1 MTIYAL
7 STVEGQSGVAIIRVS
22 GPLSKKVINNL
33 TGKEPKPRLA
43 TLVKI
48 KTLKNKIIDE
58 GLVVYFPK
66 KQSFTGEE
74 VAEFHIHGS
83 TAIIEKLLKEL
94 GRIKGLR
101 PAKQGEFT
109 KQAYL
114 NGKMNLLQVEGL
126 SSLIQAETEAQREKA
141 LETYLDENSKI
152 HFSWLQELKSAL
164 ALIESSIDFSEEDIP
179 ASLLNSSKK
188 LIKKTV
194 NKIKKYEQ
202 SFEDNKRIKEG
213 IKIVILGIPNS
224 GKSTLINYL
233 SGKKI
238 AIVSREA
245 GTTRDILNQKVSI
258 KGIPVTFYD
267 TAGLRKS
274 KNDIEVEGNIRAQ
287 KIAKEADIKLY
298 LGSNNI
304 KKPFGNIKVDKNKN
318 NLVVINKS
326 DLKKKHKEKPNLTIS
341 LKNNKS
347 LDILWK
353 KINQKIKNL
362 VNTSS
367 GPTISSEREYTHI
380 IKSIGILENINFNDV
395 SLAAED
401 VRGAINEISEI
412 TKKTDNE
419 DILDIIFNEFCI
431 GK

>member
-1 MTIYAL
+1 MTIFAL

-22 GPLSKKVINNL
+22 GPLSKKALKRL
-33 TGKEPKPRLA
+33 TGKEPKPRLT
-43 TLVKI
+43 TLTKI
-48 KTLKNKIIDE
+48 KTLDKKIIDE

-66 KQSFTGEE
+66 RQSFTGEE

-83 TAIIEKLLKEL
+83 TAIIDTLLKEL
-94 GRIKGLR
+94 GKIKGLR

-126 SSLIQAETEAQREKA
+126 SSLIQAETEAQRSRA
-141 LETYLDENSKI
+141 LEAYLDQNSKI
-152 HFSWLQELKSAL
+152 HFIWLQELKKAL
-164 ALIESSIDFSEEDIP
+164 AYIESSIDFSDEDIP
-179 ASLLNSSKK
+179 KSLLSAAKK
-188 LIKKTV
+188 LIKTTTIE
-194 NKIKKYEQ
+194 IKKYEA
-202 SFEDNKRIKEG
+202 SFEDNKKIKEG

-233 SGKKI
+233 SGEKI
-238 AIVSREA
+238 AIVSKKA
-245 GTTRDILNQKVSI
+245 GTTRDILNQKLNI

-274 KNDIEVEGNIRAQ
+274 KNDIEVEGNIRAK
-287 KIAKEADIKLY
+287 KIAKNADIKLY
-298 LGSNNI
+298 LGSNNT
-304 KKPFGNIKVDKNKN
+304 KKPFGNISIDKGKN

-326 DLKKKHKEKPNLTIS
+326 DLKKKHNEKPNLTIS

-347 LDILWK
+347 LDVLWK
-353 KINQKIKNL
+353 KINEKIKSL

-367 GPTISSEREYTHI
+367 GPSITSEREYAHI
-380 IKSIGILENINFNDV
+380 LKSIEILENINLKDI
-395 SLAAED
+395 SLTAED
-401 VRGAINEISEI
+401 IRAAINEISEI

>member
-1 MTIYAL
+1 MTIFAL

-22 GPLSKKVINNL
+22 GPLSKKALKRL
-33 TGKEPKPRLA
+33 TGKEPKPRLT
-43 TLVKI
+43 TLTKI
-48 KTLKNKIIDE
+48 KTLDKNIIDE

-66 KQSFTGEE
+66 RQSFTGEE

-83 TAIIEKLLKEL
+83 TAIIDTLLKEL
-94 GRIKGLR
+94 GKIKGLR

-126 SSLIQAETEAQREKA
+126 SSLIQAETEAQRSRA
-141 LETYLDENSKI
+141 LEAYLDQNSKI
-152 HFSWLQELKSAL
+152 HFIWLQELKKAL
-164 ALIESSIDFSEEDIP
+164 AYIESSIDFSDEDIP
-179 ASLLNSSKK
+179 KSLLSAAKK
-188 LIKKTV
+188 LIKTTTIE
-194 NKIKKYEQ
+194 IKKYEA
-202 SFEDNKRIKEG
+202 SFEDNKKIKEG

-233 SGKKI
+233 SGEKI
-238 AIVSREA
+238 AIVSKKA
-245 GTTRDILNQKVSI
+245 GTTRDILNQKLNI

-274 KNDIEVEGNIRAQ
+274 KNDIEVEGNIRAK
-287 KIAKEADIKLY
+287 KIAKNADIKLY
-298 LGSNNI
+298 LGSNNT
-304 KKPFGNIKVDKNKN
+304 KKPFGNISIDKGKN

-326 DLKKKHKEKPNLTIS
+326 DLKKKHNEKPNLTIS

-347 LDILWK
+347 LDVLWK
-353 KINQKIKNL
+353 KINEKIKSL

-367 GPTISSEREYTHI
+367 GPGITSEREYAHI
-380 IKSIGILENINFNDV
+380 LKSIEILENINLKDI
-395 SLAAED
+395 SLTAED
-401 VRGAINEISEI
+401 IRAAINEISEI

>member
-1 MTIYAL
+1 MTIFAL

-22 GPLSKKVINNL
+22 GPLSKKALKRL
-33 TGKEPKPRLA
+33 TGKEPKPRLT
-43 TLVKI
+43 TLTKI
-48 KTLKNKIIDE
+48 KTLDKNIIDE

-66 KQSFTGEE
+66 RQSFTGEE

-83 TAIIEKLLKEL
+83 TAIIDTLLKEL
-94 GRIKGLR
+94 GKIKGLR

-126 SSLIQAETEAQREKA
+126 SSLIQAETEAQRSRA
-141 LETYLDENSKI
+141 LEAYLDQNSKI
-152 HFSWLQELKSAL
+152 HFIWLQELKKAL
-164 ALIESSIDFSEEDIP
+164 AYIESSIDFSDEDIP
-179 ASLLNSSKK
+179 KSLLSAAKK
-188 LIKKTV
+188 LIKTTTIE
-194 NKIKKYEQ
+194 IKKYEA
-202 SFEDNKRIKEG
+202 SFEDNKKIKEG

-233 SGKKI
+233 SGEKI
-238 AIVSREA
+238 AIVSKKA
-245 GTTRDILNQKVSI
+245 GTTRDILNQKLNI

-274 KNDIEVEGNIRAQ
+274 KNDIEVEGNIRAK
-287 KIAKEADIKLY
+287 KIAKNADIKLY
-298 LGSNNI
+298 LGSNNT
-304 KKPFGNIKVDKNKN
+304 KKPFGNISIDKGKN

-326 DLKKKHKEKPNLTIS
+326 DLKKKHNEKPNLTIS

-347 LDILWK
+347 LDVLWK
-353 KINQKIKNL
+353 KINEKIRSL

-367 GPTISSEREYTHI
+367 GPGITSEREYAHI
-380 IKSIGILENINFNDV
+380 LKSIEILENINFKDI
-395 SLAAED
+395 SLTAED
-401 VRGAINEISEI
+401 IRAAINEISEI

>member
-22 GPLSKKVINNL
+22 GPLSLKIIKNL

-66 KQSFTGEE
+66 KQSFTGEK

-83 TAIIEKLLKEL
+83 TAIIEMLLKEL
-94 GRIKGLR
+94 GKIKGLR

-164 ALIESSIDFSEEDIP
+164 AYIESSIDFSEEDIP
-179 ASLLNSSKK
+179 ASLLNSAKK
-188 LIKKTV
+188 SIEKTV
-194 NKIKKYEQ
+194 IKIKKYEQ
-202 SFEDNKRIKEG
+202 GFENSKKMKEG

-238 AIVSREA
+238 AIVSKKA
-245 GTTRDILNQKVSI
+245 GTTRDILNQRLNI

-274 KNDIEVEGNIRAQ
+274 KNDIEVEGNIRAE
-287 KIAKEADIKLY
+287 KIAKKADIKLY

-304 KKPFGNIKVDKNKN
+304 KKPFGDIKVDKNRN

-326 DLKKKHKEKPNLTIS
+326 DLKKKHNEKPNITIS

-347 LDILWK
+347 LDTLWK
-353 KINQKIKNL
+353 KINQKIKSL
-362 VNTSS
+362 AKISS
-367 GPTISSEREYTHI
+367 GPMISSEREYAHI
-380 IKSIGILENINFNDV
+380 IKSIRILENINFNDV
-395 SLAAED
+395 SLTAED
-401 VRGAINEISEI
+401 LRAAINEISEI

>member
-22 GPLSKKVINNL
+22 GPLSKKTIKNL
-33 TGKEPKPRLA
+33 TGKQPKPRLA
-43 TLVKI
+43 TLTKI

-58 GLVVYFPK
+58 GLVIYFPE

-126 SSLIQAETEAQREKA
+126 SSLIHAETEAQREKA
-141 LETYLDENSKI
+141 LENYLDENSKI
-152 HFSWLQELKSAL
+152 HFYWLQELKSAL
-164 ALIESSIDFSEEDIP
+164 AYIESSIDFSEEDIP
-179 ASLLNSSKK
+179 VSLLNSAMK
-188 LIKKTV
+188 LIKKTLT
-194 NKIKKYEQ
+194 KIKKYER

-213 IKIVILGIPNS
+213 LKIVILGIPNS

-238 AIVSREA
+238 AIVSKKA
-245 GTTRDILNQKVSI
+245 GTTRDILNQKLNI

-353 KINQKIKNL
+353 KINQKIKKEIISKLPKLNKSVTIDKL
-362 VNTSS
+362 SIVDVNEK
-367 GPTISSEREYTHI
+367 INKWKI
-380 IKSIGILENINFNDV
+380 IKKIKL
-395 SLAAED
+395 
-401 VRGAINEISEI
+401 NEKRNLQTS
-412 TKKTDNE
+412 
-419 DILDIIFNEFCI
+419 
-431 GK
+431 

>member
-83 TAIIEKLLKEL
+83 TAIIETLLKEL

-164 ALIESSIDFSEEDIP
+164 A
-179 ASLLNSSKK
+179 
-188 LIKKTV
+188 
-194 NKIKKYEQ
+194 
-202 SFEDNKRIKEG
+202 
-213 IKIVILGIPNS
+213 
-224 GKSTLINYL
+224 
-233 SGKKI
+233 
-238 AIVSREA
+238 
-245 GTTRDILNQKVSI
+245 
-258 KGIPVTFYD
+258 
-267 TAGLRKS
+267 
-274 KNDIEVEGNIRAQ
+274 
-287 KIAKEADIKLY
+287 
-298 LGSNNI
+298 
-304 KKPFGNIKVDKNKN
+304 
-318 NLVVINKS
+318 
-326 DLKKKHKEKPNLTIS
+326 
-341 LKNNKS
+341 
-347 LDILWK
+347 
-353 KINQKIKNL
+353 
-362 VNTSS
+362 
-367 GPTISSEREYTHI
+367 
-380 IKSIGILENINFNDV
+380 
-395 SLAAED
+395 
-401 VRGAINEISEI
+401 
-412 TKKTDNE
+412 
-419 DILDIIFNEFCI
+419 
-431 GK
+431 

>member
-1 MTIYAL
+1 MTIFAL

-22 GPLSKKVINNL
+22 GPLSKKALKRL
-33 TGKEPKPRLA
+33 TGKEPKPRLT
-43 TLVKI
+43 TLTKI
-48 KTLKNKIIDE
+48 KTLNKNIIDE

-66 KQSFTGEE
+66 RQSFTGEE

-83 TAIIEKLLKEL
+83 TAIIDTLLKEL
-94 GRIKGLR
+94 GKIKGLR

-126 SSLIQAETEAQREKA
+126 SSLIQAETEAQRSRA
-141 LETYLDENSKI
+141 LEAYLDQNSKI
-152 HFSWLQELKSAL
+152 HFIWLQELKKAL
-164 ALIESSIDFSEEDIP
+164 AYIESSIDFSDEDIP
-179 ASLLNSSKK
+179 KSLLSAAKK
-188 LIKKTV
+188 LIKTTTIE
-194 NKIKKYEQ
+194 IKKYEA
-202 SFEDNKRIKEG
+202 SFEDNKKIKEG

-233 SGKKI
+233 SGEKI
-238 AIVSREA
+238 AIVSKKA
-245 GTTRDILNQKVSI
+245 GTTRDILNQKLNI

-274 KNDIEVEGNIRAQ
+274 KNDIEVEGNIRAK
-287 KIAKEADIKLY
+287 KIAKNADIKLY
-298 LGSNNI
+298 LGSNNT
-304 KKPFGNIKVDKNKN
+304 KKPFGNISIDKGKN

-326 DLKKKHKEKPNLTIS
+326 DLKKKHNEKPNLTIS

-347 LDILWK
+347 LDVLWK
-353 KINQKIKNL
+353 KINEKIKSL

-367 GPTISSEREYTHI
+367 GPGITSEREYAHI
-380 IKSIGILENINFNDV
+380 LKSIEILENINLKDI
-395 SLAAED
+395 SLTAED
-401 VRGAINEISEI
+401 IRAAINEISEI

>member
-1 MTIYAL
+1 MTIFAL

-22 GPLSKKVINNL
+22 GPLSKKALKRL
-33 TGKEPKPRLA
+33 TGKEPKPRLI
-43 TLVKI
+43 TLTKI
-48 KTLKNKIIDE
+48 KTLDKKIIDE

-83 TAIIEKLLKEL
+83 IAIIEKLLKEL
-94 GRIKGLR
+94 GKIKGLR

-126 SSLIQAETEAQREKA
+126 SSLIQAETEAQRSRA
-141 LETYLDENSKI
+141 LEAYLDQNSKI
-152 HFSWLQELKSAL
+152 HFIWLQELKKAL
-164 ALIESSIDFSEEDIP
+164 AYIESSIDFSDEDIP
-179 ASLLNSSKK
+179 KSLLSAAKK
-188 LIKKTV
+188 LIKTTTIE
-194 NKIKKYEQ
+194 IKKYEA
-202 SFEDNKRIKEG
+202 SFEDNKKIKEG

-233 SGKKI
+233 SGEKI
-238 AIVSREA
+238 AIVSKKA
-245 GTTRDILNQKVSI
+245 GTTRDILNQKLNI

-274 KNDIEVEGNIRAQ
+274 KNDIEVEGNIRAK
-287 KIAKEADIKLY
+287 KIAKNADIKLY
-298 LGSNNI
+298 LGSNNT
-304 KKPFGNIKVDKNKN
+304 KKPFGNISIDKGKN

-326 DLKKKHKEKPNLTIS
+326 DLKKKHNEKPNLTIS

-347 LDILWK
+347 LDVLWK
-353 KINQKIKNL
+353 KINEKIRSL

-367 GPTISSEREYTHI
+367 GPGITSEREYAHI
-380 IKSIGILENINFNDV
+380 LKSIEILENINLKDI
-395 SLAAED
+395 SLTAED
-401 VRGAINEISEI
+401 IRTAINEISEI

>member
-83 TAIIEKLLKEL
+83 TAIIETLLKEL

-164 ALIESSIDFSEEDIP
+164 AYIESSIDISEEDIP
-179 ASLLNSSKK
+179 SSLLNSSKK
-188 LIKKTV
+188 LIKQTV
-194 NKIKKYEQ
+194 NKIKKYAPEVIVV
-202 SFEDNKRIKEG
+202 SLGVDTFIDDPVGGFKLLSEDFLDI
-213 IKIVILGIPNS
+213 
-224 GKSTLINYL
+224 
-233 SGKKI
+233 GKKI
-238 AIVSREA
+238 SQLRSPTHFVMEGGYAKAELGINVSNVIS
-245 GTTRDILNQKVSI
+245 G
-258 KGIPVTFYD
+258 F
-267 TAGLRKS
+267 
-274 KNDIEVEGNIRAQ
+274 VE
-287 KIAKEADIKLY
+287 
-298 LGSNNI
+298 
-304 KKPFGNIKVDKNKN
+304 
-318 NLVVINKS
+318 
-326 DLKKKHKEKPNLTIS
+326 
-341 LKNNKS
+341 
-347 LDILWK
+347 
-353 KINQKIKNL
+353 
-362 VNTSS
+362 
-367 GPTISSEREYTHI
+367 
-380 IKSIGILENINFNDV
+380 
-395 SLAAED
+395 
-401 VRGAINEISEI
+401 
-412 TKKTDNE
+412 
-419 DILDIIFNEFCI
+419 
-431 GK
+431 

>member
-1 MTIYAL
+1 MTIFAL

-22 GPLSKKVINNL
+22 GPLSKKTLKQL
-33 TGKEPKPRLA
+33 TGREPKPRLT
-43 TLVKI
+43 TLTKI
-48 KTLKNKIIDE
+48 KTLDSKIIDE
-58 GLVVYFPK
+58 GLVIYFPK
-66 KQSFTGEE
+66 KQSFTGEQ

-83 TAIIEKLLKEL
+83 TAIIDALLKEL
-94 GRIKGLR
+94 GKIKGLR

-126 SSLIQAETEAQREKA
+126 SSLIHAETEAQRQMA
-141 LETYLDENSKI
+141 LDSYLNQNSKI
-152 HFSWLQELKSAL
+152 HFIWLQELRRAL
-164 ALIESSIDFSEEDIP
+164 AYIESSIDFSDEDIP
-179 ASLLNSSKK
+179 ASLLSAAKK
-188 LIKKTV
+188 LIRKTAT
-194 NKIKKYEQ
+194 KIKNYEK
-202 SFEDNKRIKEG
+202 SFEDNKRVKDG

-233 SGKKI
+233 SGRKI
-238 AIVSREA
+238 AIVSKKA
-245 GTTRDILNQKVSI
+245 GTTRDVLSQKLNV

-274 KNDIEVEGNIRAQ
+274 QNDIEVEGNIRAL
-287 KIAKEADIKLY
+287 KVARKADIKLY

-304 KKPFGNIKVDKNKN
+304 KEPFGDIEIDKGKN

-326 DLKKKHKEKPNLTIS
+326 DLKKKHNEKPNLTIS
-341 LKNNKS
+341 LKNDKS
-347 LDILWK
+347 LDLLWK
-353 KINQKIKNL
+353 KINRKIKNL

-367 GPTISSEREYTHI
+367 GPVITSEREYSHI
-380 IKSIGILENINFNDV
+380 LKSIEILENISFSDI
-395 SLAAED
+395 SLTAED
-401 VRGAINEISEI
+401 IRETINEISEI
-412 TKKTDNE
+412 TKETDND

>member
-1 MTIYAL
+1 MTIFAL

-22 GPLSKKVINNL
+22 GPLSKKALKRL
-33 TGKEPKPRLA
+33 TGKEPKPRLT
-43 TLVKI
+43 TLTKI
-48 KTLKNKIIDE
+48 KTLDKNIIDE

-66 KQSFTGEE
+66 RQSFTGEE

-83 TAIIEKLLKEL
+83 TAIIDTLLKEL
-94 GRIKGLR
+94 GKIKGLR

-126 SSLIQAETEAQREKA
+126 SSLIQAETEAQRSRA
-141 LETYLDENSKI
+141 LEAYLDQNSKI
-152 HFSWLQELKSAL
+152 HFIWLQDLKKAL
-164 ALIESSIDFSEEDIP
+164 AYIESSIDFSDEDIP
-179 ASLLNSSKK
+179 KSLLSAAKK
-188 LIKKTV
+188 LIKTTTIE
-194 NKIKKYEQ
+194 IKKYEA
-202 SFEDNKRIKEG
+202 SFEDNKKIKEG

-233 SGKKI
+233 SGEKI
-238 AIVSREA
+238 AIVSKKA
-245 GTTRDILNQKVSI
+245 GTTRDILNQKLNI

-274 KNDIEVEGNIRAQ
+274 KNDIEVEGNIRAK
-287 KIAKEADIKLY
+287 KIAKNADIKLY
-298 LGSNNI
+298 LGSNNT
-304 KKPFGNIKVDKNKN
+304 KKPFGNISIDKGKN

-326 DLKKKHKEKPNLTIS
+326 DLKKKHNEKPNLTIS

-347 LDILWK
+347 LDVLWK
-353 KINQKIKNL
+353 KINEKIKSL

-367 GPTISSEREYTHI
+367 GPGITSEREYAHI
-380 IKSIGILENINFNDV
+380 LKSIEILENINLKDI
-395 SLAAED
+395 SLTAED
-401 VRGAINEISEI
+401 IRAAINEISEI

>member
-1 MTIYAL
+1 MTIFAL

-22 GPLSKKVINNL
+22 GPLSKKALKRL
-33 TGKEPKPRLA
+33 TGKEPKPRLT
-43 TLVKI
+43 TLTKI
-48 KTLKNKIIDE
+48 KALDKKIIDE

-66 KQSFTGEE
+66 RQSFTGEE

-83 TAIIEKLLKEL
+83 TAIIDTLLKEL
-94 GRIKGLR
+94 GKIKGLR

-126 SSLIQAETEAQREKA
+126 SSLIQAETEAQRSRA
-141 LETYLDENSKI
+141 LEAYLDQNSKI
-152 HFSWLQELKSAL
+152 HFIWLQELKKAL
-164 ALIESSIDFSEEDIP
+164 AYIESSIDFSDEDIP
-179 ASLLNSSKK
+179 KSLLSAAKK
-188 LIKKTV
+188 LIKTTTIE
-194 NKIKKYEQ
+194 IKKYEA
-202 SFEDNKRIKEG
+202 SFEDNKKIKEG

-233 SGKKI
+233 SGEKI
-238 AIVSREA
+238 AIVSKKA
-245 GTTRDILNQKVSI
+245 GTTRDILNQKLNI

-274 KNDIEVEGNIRAQ
+274 KNDIEVEGNIRAK
-287 KIAKEADIKLY
+287 KIAKNADIKLY
-298 LGSNNI
+298 LGSNNT
-304 KKPFGNIKVDKNKN
+304 KKPFGNISIDKGKN

-326 DLKKKHKEKPNLTIS
+326 DLKKKHNEKPNLTIS

-347 LDILWK
+347 LDVLWK
-353 KINQKIKNL
+353 KINEKIRSL

-367 GPTISSEREYTHI
+367 GPGITSEREYAHI
-380 IKSIGILENINFNDV
+380 LKSIEILENINLKDI
-395 SLAAED
+395 SLTAED
-401 VRGAINEISEI
+401 IRAAINEISEI

>member
-1 MTIYAL
+1 MTIFAL

-22 GPLSKKVINNL
+22 GPLSKKALKRL
-33 TGKEPKPRLA
+33 TGKEPKPRLT
-43 TLVKI
+43 TLTKI
-48 KTLKNKIIDE
+48 KTLDKKIIDE

-66 KQSFTGEE
+66 RQSFTGEE

-83 TAIIEKLLKEL
+83 TAIIDTLLKEL
-94 GRIKGLR
+94 GKIKGLR

-126 SSLIQAETEAQREKA
+126 SSLIQAETEAQRSRA
-141 LETYLDENSKI
+141 LEAYLDQNSKI
-152 HFSWLQELKSAL
+152 HFIWLQELKKAL
-164 ALIESSIDFSEEDIP
+164 AYIESSIDFSDEDIP
-179 ASLLNSSKK
+179 KSLLSAAKK
-188 LIKKTV
+188 LIKTTTIE
-194 NKIKKYEQ
+194 IKKYEA
-202 SFEDNKRIKEG
+202 SFEDNKKIKEG

-233 SGKKI
+233 SGEKI
-238 AIVSREA
+238 AIVSKKA
-245 GTTRDILNQKVSI
+245 GTTRDILNQKLNI

-274 KNDIEVEGNIRAQ
+274 KNDIEVEGNIRAK
-287 KIAKEADIKLY
+287 KIAKNADIKLY
-298 LGSNNI
+298 LGSNNT
-304 KKPFGNIKVDKNKN
+304 KKPFGNISIDKGKN

-326 DLKKKHKEKPNLTIS
+326 DLKKKHNEKPNLTIS

-347 LDILWK
+347 LDVLWK
-353 KINQKIKNL
+353 KINEKIRSL

-367 GPTISSEREYTHI
+367 GPGITSEREYAHI
-380 IKSIGILENINFNDV
+380 LKSIEILENTNLKDI
-395 SLAAED
+395 SLTAED
-401 VRGAINEISEI
+401 IRAAINEISEI

>member
-22 GPLSKKVINNL
+22 GHLSKKTIKTL
-33 TGKEPKPRLA
+33 TGKELKPRLI
-43 TLVKI
+43 TLAKI
-48 KTLKNKIIDE
+48 RTLDNKIIDE

-66 KQSFTGEE
+66 KHSFTGEE

-94 GRIKGLR
+94 GKIKGLR

-152 HFSWLQELKSAL
+152 HFSWLQELKNAL
-164 ALIESSIDFSEEDIP
+164 AYIESSIDFSEEDIP
-179 ASLLNSSKK
+179 ASLLNSAKK

-194 NKIKKYEQ
+194 NKIKNYEK
-202 SFEDNKRIKEG
+202 SFEDKKRMKEG
-213 IKIVILGIPNS
+213 LKIVILGIPNS

-238 AIVSREA
+238 AIVSKKA
-245 GTTRDILNQKVSI
+245 GTTRDILNQKLNI

-274 KNDIEVEGNIRAQ
+274 KNDIEVEGNIRAE
-287 KIAKEADIKLY
+287 KVAKEADIKIY

-326 DLKKKHKEKPNLTIS
+326 DLKKKHNEKPNITIS

-347 LDILWK
+347 LDTLWK
-353 KINQKIKNL
+353 KINQKIKSL

-367 GPTISSEREYTHI
+367 GPTISSEREYAHI
-380 IKSIGILENINFNDV
+380 IKSIAILENINFNDV

-401 VRGAINEISEI
+401 VRAAINEISEI
-412 TKKTDNE
+412 TKKTYNE

>member
-1 MTIYAL
+1 MTIFAL

-22 GPLSKKVINNL
+22 GPLSKKALKRL
-33 TGKEPKPRLA
+33 TGKEPKPRLT
-43 TLVKI
+43 TLTKI
-48 KTLKNKIIDE
+48 KTLDKNIIDE

-66 KQSFTGEE
+66 RQSFTGEE

-83 TAIIEKLLKEL
+83 TAIIDKLLKEL
-94 GRIKGLR
+94 GKIKGLR

-126 SSLIQAETEAQREKA
+126 SSLIQAETEAQRSRA
-141 LETYLDENSKI
+141 LEAYLDQNSKI
-152 HFSWLQELKSAL
+152 HFIWLQELKKAL
-164 ALIESSIDFSEEDIP
+164 AYIESSIDFSDEDIP
-179 ASLLNSSKK
+179 KSLLSAAKK
-188 LIKKTV
+188 LIKTTTIE
-194 NKIKKYEQ
+194 IKKYEA
-202 SFEDNKRIKEG
+202 SFEDNKKIKEG

-233 SGKKI
+233 SGEKI
-238 AIVSREA
+238 AIVSKKA
-245 GTTRDILNQKVSI
+245 GTTRDILNQKLNI

-274 KNDIEVEGNIRAQ
+274 KNDIEVEGNIRAK
-287 KIAKEADIKLY
+287 KIAKNADIKLY
-298 LGSNNI
+298 LGSNNT
-304 KKPFGNIKVDKNKN
+304 KKPFGNISIDKGKN

-326 DLKKKHKEKPNLTIS
+326 DLKKKHNEKPNLTIS

-347 LDILWK
+347 LDVLWK
-353 KINQKIKNL
+353 KINEKIRSL

-367 GPTISSEREYTHI
+367 GPGITSEREYAHI
-380 IKSIGILENINFNDV
+380 LKSIEILENINFKDI
-395 SLAAED
+395 SLTAED
-401 VRGAINEISEI
+401 IRAAINEISEI

>member
-1 MTIYAL
+1 MTIFAL

-22 GPLSKKVINNL
+22 GPLSKKVLKRL
-33 TGKEPKPRLA
+33 TGKEPKPRLT
-43 TLVKI
+43 TLTKI
-48 KTLKNKIIDE
+48 KTLDKKIIDE

-66 KQSFTGEE
+66 RQSFTGEE

-83 TAIIEKLLKEL
+83 TAIIDTLLKEL
-94 GRIKGLR
+94 GKIKGLR
-101 PAKQGEFT
+101 TAKQGEFT

-126 SSLIQAETEAQREKA
+126 SSLIQAETEAQRSRA
-141 LETYLDENSKI
+141 LEAYLDQNSKI
-152 HFSWLQELKSAL
+152 HFIWLQELKKAL
-164 ALIESSIDFSEEDIP
+164 AYIESSIDFSDEDIP
-179 ASLLNSSKK
+179 KSLLSAAKK
-188 LIKKTV
+188 LIKTTTIE
-194 NKIKKYEQ
+194 IKKYEA
-202 SFEDNKRIKEG
+202 SFEDNKKIKEG

-233 SGKKI
+233 SGEKI
-238 AIVSREA
+238 AIVSKKA
-245 GTTRDILNQKVSI
+245 GTTRDILNQKLNI
-258 KGIPVTFYD
+258 RGIPVTFYD

-274 KNDIEVEGNIRAQ
+274 KNDIEVEGNIRAK
-287 KIAKEADIKLY
+287 KIAKNADIKLY
-298 LGSNNI
+298 LGSNNT
-304 KKPFGNIKVDKNKN
+304 KKPFGNISIDKGKN

-326 DLKKKHKEKPNLTIS
+326 DLKKKHNEKPNLTIS

-347 LDILWK
+347 LDVLWK
-353 KINQKIKNL
+353 KINEKIKSL

-367 GPTISSEREYTHI
+367 GPSITSEREYAHI
-380 IKSIGILENINFNDV
+380 LKSIEILENINLKDI
-395 SLAAED
+395 SLTAED
-401 VRGAINEISEI
+401 IRAAINEISEI

>member
-1 MTIYAL
+1 MTIFAL

-22 GPLSKKVINNL
+22 GPLSKKALKRL
-33 TGKEPKPRLA
+33 TGKEPKPRLT
-43 TLVKI
+43 TLTKI
-48 KTLKNKIIDE
+48 KTLDKKIIDE

-66 KQSFTGEE
+66 RQSFTGEE

-83 TAIIEKLLKEL
+83 TAIIDTLLKEL
-94 GRIKGLR
+94 GKIKGLR

-126 SSLIQAETEAQREKA
+126 SSLIQAETEAQRSRA
-141 LETYLDENSKI
+141 LEAYLDQNSKI
-152 HFSWLQELKSAL
+152 HFIWLQELKKAL
-164 ALIESSIDFSEEDIP
+164 AYIESSIDFSDEDIP
-179 ASLLNSSKK
+179 KSLLSAAKK
-188 LIKKTV
+188 IIKTTTIE
-194 NKIKKYEQ
+194 IKKYEA
-202 SFEDNKRIKEG
+202 SFEDNKKIKEG

-233 SGKKI
+233 SGEKI
-238 AIVSREA
+238 AIVSKKA
-245 GTTRDILNQKVSI
+245 GTTRDILNQKLNI

-274 KNDIEVEGNIRAQ
+274 KNDIEVEGNIRAK
-287 KIAKEADIKLY
+287 KIAKNADIKLY
-298 LGSNNI
+298 LGSNNT
-304 KKPFGNIKVDKNKN
+304 KKPFGNISIDKGKN

-326 DLKKKHKEKPNLTIS
+326 DLKKKHNEKPNLTIS

-347 LDILWK
+347 LDVLWK
-353 KINQKIKNL
+353 KINEKIKSL

-367 GPTISSEREYTHI
+367 GPSITSEREYAHI
-380 IKSIGILENINFNDV
+380 LKSIEILENINLKDI
-395 SLAAED
+395 SLTAED
-401 VRGAINEISEI
+401 IRTAINEISEI

>member
-83 TAIIEKLLKEL
+83 TAIIETLLKEL

-164 ALIESSIDFSEEDIP
+164 AYIESSIDFSEEDIP
-179 ASLLNSSKK
+179 ASLLNSSMK

-233 SGKKI
+233 SGKEI
-238 AIVSREA
+238 AIVSRKA

-401 VRGAINEISEI
+401 VRAAINEISEI

>member
-22 GPLSKKVINNL
+22 GHLSKKTIKTL
-33 TGKEPKPRLA
+33 TGKELKPRLI
-43 TLVKI
+43 TLAKI
-48 KTLKNKIIDE
+48 RTLNNKIIDE

-66 KQSFTGEE
+66 KHSFTGEE

-94 GRIKGLR
+94 GKIKGLR

-152 HFSWLQELKSAL
+152 HFSWLQELKNAL
-164 ALIESSIDFSEEDIP
+164 AYIESSIDFSEEDIP
-179 ASLLNSSKK
+179 ASLLNSAKK

-194 NKIKKYEQ
+194 NKIKNYEK
-202 SFEDNKRIKEG
+202 SFEDKKRMKEG
-213 IKIVILGIPNS
+213 LKIVILGIPNS

-238 AIVSREA
+238 AIVSKKA
-245 GTTRDILNQKVSI
+245 GTTRDILNQKLNI

-274 KNDIEVEGNIRAQ
+274 KNDIEVEGNIRAE
-287 KIAKEADIKLY
+287 KVAKEADIKIY

-326 DLKKKHKEKPNLTIS
+326 DLKKKHNEKPNITIS

-347 LDILWK
+347 LDTLWK
-353 KINQKIKNL
+353 KINQKIKSL

-367 GPTISSEREYTHI
+367 GPTISSEREYAHI
-380 IKSIGILENINFNDV
+380 IKSIAILENINFNDV

-401 VRGAINEISEI
+401 VRAAINEISEI
-412 TKKTDNE
+412 TKKTYNE

>member
-83 TAIIEKLLKEL
+83 TAIIETLLNEL

-152 HFSWLQELKSAL
+152 HFSWLHELKSAL
-164 ALIESSIDFSEEDIP
+164 AYIESSIDFSEEDIP

-401 VRGAINEISEI
+401 VRAAINEISEI

>member
-1 MTIYAL
+1 MTIFAL

-22 GPLSKKVINNL
+22 GPLSKKALKRL
-33 TGKEPKPRLA
+33 TGKEPKPRLT
-43 TLVKI
+43 TLTKI
-48 KTLKNKIIDE
+48 KTLDKKIIDE

-66 KQSFTGEE
+66 RQSFTGEE

-83 TAIIEKLLKEL
+83 TAIIETLLKEL

-126 SSLIQAETEAQREKA
+126 SSLIHAETEAQRQMA
-141 LETYLDENSKI
+141 LDSYLNQNSKI
-152 HFSWLQELKSAL
+152 HFIWLQELRRAL
-164 ALIESSIDFSEEDIP
+164 AYIESSIDFSDEDIP
-179 ASLLNSSKK
+179 KSLLSAAKK
-188 LIKKTV
+188 IIKTTTIE
-194 NKIKKYEQ
+194 IKKYEA
-202 SFEDNKRIKEG
+202 SFEDNKKIKEG

-233 SGKKI
+233 SGEKI
-238 AIVSREA
+238 AIVSKKA
-245 GTTRDILNQKVSI
+245 GTTRDILNQKLNI

-274 KNDIEVEGNIRAQ
+274 KNDIEVEGNIRAK
-287 KIAKEADIKLY
+287 KIAKNADIKLY
-298 LGSNNI
+298 LGSNNT
-304 KKPFGNIKVDKNKN
+304 KKPFGNISIDKGKN

-326 DLKKKHKEKPNLTIS
+326 DLKKKHNEKPNLTIS

-347 LDILWK
+347 LDVLWK
-353 KINQKIKNL
+353 KINEKIKSL

-367 GPTISSEREYTHI
+367 GPSITSEREYAHI
-380 IKSIGILENINFNDV
+380 LKSIEILENINLKDI
-395 SLAAED
+395 SLTAED
-401 VRGAINEISEI
+401 IRAAINEISEI

>member
-1 MTIYAL
+1 MTIFAL

-22 GPLSKKVINNL
+22 GPLSKKALKRL
-33 TGKEPKPRLA
+33 TGKEPKPRLT
-43 TLVKI
+43 TLTKI
-48 KTLKNKIIDE
+48 KTLDKNIIDE

-66 KQSFTGEE
+66 RQSFTGEE

-83 TAIIEKLLKEL
+83 TAIIDTLLKEL
-94 GRIKGLR
+94 GKIKGLR

-126 SSLIQAETEAQREKA
+126 SSLIQAETEAQRSRA
-141 LETYLDENSKI
+141 LEAYLDQNSKI
-152 HFSWLQELKSAL
+152 HFIWLQELKKAL
-164 ALIESSIDFSEEDIP
+164 AYIESSIDFSDEDIP
-179 ASLLNSSKK
+179 KSLLSAAKK
-188 LIKKTV
+188 LIKTTTIE
-194 NKIKKYEQ
+194 IKKYEA
-202 SFEDNKRIKEG
+202 SFEDNKKIKEG

-233 SGKKI
+233 SGEKI
-238 AIVSREA
+238 AIVSKKA
-245 GTTRDILNQKVSI
+245 GTTRDILNQKLNI
-258 KGIPVTFYD
+258 NGIPVTFYD

-274 KNDIEVEGNIRAQ
+274 KNDIEVEGNIRAK
-287 KIAKEADIKLY
+287 KIAKNADIKLY
-298 LGSNNI
+298 LGSNNT
-304 KKPFGNIKVDKNKN
+304 KKPFGNISIDKGKN

-326 DLKKKHKEKPNLTIS
+326 DLKKKHNEKPNLTIS

-347 LDILWK
+347 LDVLWK
-353 KINQKIKNL
+353 KINEKIRSL

-367 GPTISSEREYTHI
+367 GPGITSEREYAHI
-380 IKSIGILENINFNDV
+380 LKSIEILENINLKDI
-395 SLAAED
+395 SLTAED
-401 VRGAINEISEI
+401 IRAAINEISEI

>member
-1 MTIYAL
+1 MTIFAL

-22 GPLSKKVINNL
+22 GPLSKKVLKRL
-33 TGKEPKPRLA
+33 TGKEPKPRLT
-43 TLVKI
+43 TLTKI
-48 KTLKNKIIDE
+48 KALDKKIIDE

-66 KQSFTGEE
+66 RQSFTGEE

-83 TAIIEKLLKEL
+83 TAIIDTLLKEL
-94 GRIKGLR
+94 GKIKGLR

-126 SSLIQAETEAQREKA
+126 SSLIQAETEAQRSRA
-141 LETYLDENSKI
+141 LEAYLDQNSKI
-152 HFSWLQELKSAL
+152 HFIWLQELKKAL
-164 ALIESSIDFSEEDIP
+164 AYIESSIDFSDEDIP
-179 ASLLNSSKK
+179 KSLLSAAKK
-188 LIKKTV
+188 LIKTTTIE
-194 NKIKKYEQ
+194 IKKYEA
-202 SFEDNKRIKEG
+202 SFEDNKKIKEG

-233 SGKKI
+233 SGEKI
-238 AIVSREA
+238 AIVSKKA
-245 GTTRDILNQKVSI
+245 GTTRDILNQKLNI

-274 KNDIEVEGNIRAQ
+274 KNDIEVEGNIRAK
-287 KIAKEADIKLY
+287 KIAKNADIKLY
-298 LGSNNI
+298 LGSNNT
-304 KKPFGNIKVDKNKN
+304 KKPFGNISIDKGKN

-326 DLKKKHKEKPNLTIS
+326 DLKKKHNEKPNLTIS

-347 LDILWK
+347 LDVLWK
-353 KINQKIKNL
+353 KINEKIRSL

-367 GPTISSEREYTHI
+367 GPGITSEREYAHI
-380 IKSIGILENINFNDV
+380 LKSIEILENINLKDI
-395 SLAAED
+395 SLTAED
-401 VRGAINEISEI
+401 IRAAINEISEI

>member
-43 TLVKI
+43 TLAKI

-83 TAIIEKLLKEL
+83 TAIIETLLKEL

-141 LETYLDENSKI
+141 LETYLDANSKI

-164 ALIESSIDFSEEDIP
+164 AYIESSIDFSEEDIP
-179 ASLLNSSKK
+179 SSLLNSSKK

-401 VRGAINEISEI
+401 VRAAINEISEI

>member
-1 MTIYAL
+1 MTIFAL

-22 GPLSKKVINNL
+22 GPLSKKALKRL
-33 TGKEPKPRLA
+33 TGKEPKPRLT
-43 TLVKI
+43 TLTKI
-48 KTLKNKIIDE
+48 KTLDKKIIDE

-66 KQSFTGEE
+66 RQSFTGEE

-83 TAIIEKLLKEL
+83 TAIIDTLLKEL
-94 GRIKGLR
+94 GKIKGLR

-126 SSLIQAETEAQREKA
+126 SSLIQAETEAQRSRA
-141 LETYLDENSKI
+141 LEAYLDQNSKI
-152 HFSWLQELKSAL
+152 HFIWLQELKKAL
-164 ALIESSIDFSEEDIP
+164 AYIESSIDFSDEDIP
-179 ASLLNSSKK
+179 KSLLSAAKK
-188 LIKKTV
+188 LIKTTTIE
-194 NKIKKYEQ
+194 IKKYEA
-202 SFEDNKRIKEG
+202 SFEDNKKIKEG

-233 SGKKI
+233 SGEKI
-238 AIVSREA
+238 AIVSKKA
-245 GTTRDILNQKVSI
+245 GTTRDILNQKLNI

-274 KNDIEVEGNIRAQ
+274 KNDIEVEGNIRAK
-287 KIAKEADIKLY
+287 KIAKNADIKLY
-298 LGSNNI
+298 LGSNNT
-304 KKPFGNIKVDKNKN
+304 KKPFGNISIDKGKN

-326 DLKKKHKEKPNLTIS
+326 DLKKKHNEKPNLTIS

-347 LDILWK
+347 LDVLWK
-353 KINQKIKNL
+353 KINEKIRSL

-367 GPTISSEREYTHI
+367 GPGITSEREYAHI
-380 IKSIGILENINFNDV
+380 LKSIEILENINFKDI
-395 SLAAED
+395 SLTAED
-401 VRGAINEISEI
+401 IRAAINEISEI